1 MEGKSMFRSA
11 IASAL
16 LLVVTLC
23 VGPAIAGEQ
32 VPFNG
37 RSTEQAVSAVP
48 TSDPNVVL
56 VTTVGSGE
64 ATHLGHFTFVSPHL
78 SGLLDFSI
86 SGQQI
91 FTAADGNMLTANIAG
106 QLHPA
111 NGLLVGTITGTI
123 VGGTGRF
130 AGATGSYSFSIV
142 FDPATFIST
151 GVIDGTIDLNVPK
164 K

>member
-1 MEGKSMFRSA
+1 MFKVA
-11 IASAL
+11 TASGLVLVLAL
-16 LLVVTLC
+16 C
-23 VGPAIAGEQ
+23 IEPSIAGAQ
-32 VPFNG
+32 VPFKG
-37 RSTEQAVSAVP
+37 QSTEQAISAVP

-56 VTTVGSGE
+56 VTTVGSGQ

-91 FTAADGNMLTANIAG
+91 FTAADGDTLTANIAG
-106 QLHPA
+106 QLHPE

-123 VGGTGRF
+123 VSGTGRF

-151 GVIDGTIDLNVPK
+151 GMIDGTIDLNVPK